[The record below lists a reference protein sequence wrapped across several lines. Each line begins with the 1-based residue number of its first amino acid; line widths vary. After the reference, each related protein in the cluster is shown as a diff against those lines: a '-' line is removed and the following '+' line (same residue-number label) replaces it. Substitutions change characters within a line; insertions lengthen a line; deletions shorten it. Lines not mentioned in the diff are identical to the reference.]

1 MLSKFREILHVN
13 QQIYKND
20 LFSIFVIKYW
30 KIILR
35 DWIWGAI
42 RLFAGLAIAGII
54 ACLVFLVGITV
65 LRLLFPAFFLAFI
78 TWLFF
83 DNWWTGA
90 GLGINSIY
98 YLQNLHKRLELVFPF
113 GYRA

>member
-1 MLSKFREILHVN
+1 MN
-13 QQIYKND
+13 QKIYKND

-54 ACLVFLVGITV
+54 ACLVFLVGIT
-65 LRLLFPAFFLAFI
+65 
-78 TWLFF
+78 
-83 DNWWTGA
+83 
-90 GLGINSIY
+90 
-98 YLQNLHKRLELVFPF
+98 
-113 GYRA
+113 

>member
-1 MLSKFREILHVN
+1 MN
-13 QQIYKND
+13 QKIYKND

-83 DNWWTGA
+83 DNWWIGA

>member
-1 MLSKFREILHVN
+1 MTYLVYLLSNIGKLYLGLDMGRDKTFCGIGDRR
-13 QQIYKND
+13 YYC
-20 LFSIFVIKYW
+20 LFSIPC
-30 KIILR
+30 R
-35 DWIWGAI
+35 DYS
-42 RLFAGLAIAGII
+42 FE
-54 ACLVFLVGITV
+54 TS
-65 LRLLFPAFFLAFI
+65 FPAFFLAFI